1 MRLFRWLRWIWRLA
15 LLTLLVAIIAWLA
28 QDSGSLEI
36 RWRGWQLQTTALMGM
51 GFVVAVAILT
61 VLMDRLRRW
70 LVGWPARRRDRRH
83 TRRLEKGLNAL
94 SEGMLAMASGD
105 TRQAQKLAGKA
116 SRFVKK
122 EPLAMLLSAQSAEM
136 GGDSATAQTLYH
148 RMLDLPETRVPALRA
163 LLQQV
168 AKNPDPTVGLAVA
181 RQAFALE
188 PTINWVQEGLLVW
201 LGLNHHWDEAD
212 QILQKMI
219 TDRHLTRAEGQRWR
233 AVVLLQQAQQLPSTQ
248 QDARERLVAQ
258 AYRLAPSYRPVAIAY
273 LGQLTAQA
281 AQSGSRSGQS
291 ESRQTKTLLHKWWAI
306 QPCKELLDL
315 HEQLAPS
322 EPFAH
327 LRAAEALAAK
337 KPLHPL
343 SYLAVAQAALACKLW
358 GKARQQLQAIVD
370 LEPLPDA
377 FRLMAALEKSEHGS
391 KEAAYKWMDKASKT
405 AEPAAWV
412 CASCHHQASEWTA
425 ICSSCHAVASLDL
438 AGGEIDGG
446 KDLEDEALASL
457 PAVL

>member
-1 MRLFRWLRWIWRLA
+1 MAKRLFCWLRWIWRLA
-15 LLTLLVAIIAWLA
+15 LLILLVAVIAWLM
-28 QDSGSLEI
+28 QDAGSLEI
-36 RWRGWQLQTTALMGM
+36 SWRGWQLQTSALLGLAVM
-51 GFVVAVAILT
+51 VAVAVLT

-70 LVGWPARRRDRRH
+70 LVGWPARIRERRRTRH
-83 TRRLEKGLNAL
+83 LEKGLNAL

-122 EPLAMLLSAQSAEM
+122 EPVAMLLSAQSAEM

-148 RMLDLPETRVPALRA
+148 RMLDVPETRLPALRA

-168 AKNPDPTVGLAVA
+168 AKNPDPTVGLSVA

-188 PTINWVQEGLLVW
+188 PTVNWVQEGLLVW
-201 LGLNHHWDEAD
+201 LGLNQQWDEAD

-219 TDRHLTRAEGQRWR
+219 TDRHLSRADGQRWR
-233 AVVLLQQAQQLPSTQ
+233 AVILLQQAQQVPSTQ
-248 QDARERLVAQ
+248 QDKRERLIAQ

-273 LGQLTAQA
+273 LAQLA
-281 AQSGSRSGQS
+281 AQSGPRSGQS
-291 ESRQTKTLLHKWWAI
+291 ESRQSRSLLHKWWGS

-315 HEQLAPS
+315 HEQLAPT

-391 KEAAYKWMDKASKT
+391 KEAAYKWLDKAAKAT
-405 AEPAAWV
+405 EPAAWV

-438 AGGEIDGG
+438 AGGNSDGG
-446 KDLEDEALASL
+446 NDLEDAALASL